1 MLYGI
6 IQKKRKIKWHGDK
19 MNNIILMSDS
29 YKYSQWLQY
38 PPKITKMYSYFESRG
53 GESGKCSPDQ
63 VQFFGLQYYLK
74 KYFSIKITTEMVDEA
89 MEIITSHGLPFNRDG
104 WMRVVEVHDGKLPL
118 LIKAVPEGTVVNRR
132 NVLMTIE
139 STDPQLFWL
148 VGWAETLLM
157 KVWYPTTV
165 ATHGHNIKA
174 VISNFLNKTADT
186 NDKLPFMLHDFGY
199 RGVTSEEQGGIG
211 GMAHLVNFMGTD
223 TVASIV
229 YARKYYN
236 CQMAGFSIPASEHST
251 ITAWGPGSE
260 NEKHAFVN
268 MVDKFGHTNDIYAC
282 VSDSWNFNQAISTWI
297 SLKDQVIAAGGQLVI
312 RPDSGDALTNVMYAL
327 RTLSSPE
334 AYGFTVNS
342 KGYKVVNNVAIIQG
356 DGVSSDLIYDILSAM
371 EQEGFSAQNIA
382 FGMGGALL
390 QGNKDS
396 SINRD
401 THNFAIKCSA
411 VEIDGKT
418 KVVYKDPITDHGKKS
433 KRGYLDLKLIDGK
446 YQTIEYDH
454 YPTADE
460 ISDSQLVT
468 CFHNGNILVDDTLD
482 IIRSR
487 GN

>member
-1 MLYGI
+1 
-6 IQKKRKIKWHGDK
+6 

-53 GESGKCSPDQ
+53 GEIGKYSQDQ

-74 KYFSIKITTEMVDEA
+74 KYLSVKITRDMVEEA
-89 MEIITSHGLPFNRDG
+89 DEIISAHGLPFNREG

-118 LIKAVPEGTVVNRR
+118 TIKAVPEGTIVNRR

-157 KVWYPTTV
+157 KVWYPSTV
-165 ATHGHNIKA
+165 ATLGHNIKTI
-174 VISNFLNKTADT
+174 ISGFLEETADT

-223 TVASIV
+223 TVASLV
-229 YARKYYN
+229 YARKYYHS
-236 CQMAGFSIPASEHST
+236 QMGGFSIPASEHST
-251 ITAWGPGSE
+251 ITSWGHGTN
-260 NEKHAFVN
+260 NEKQAFGN
-268 MVDKFGHTNDIYAC
+268 MIDKFGQTYDIYAC
-282 VSDSWNFNQAISTWI
+282 VSDSWDFNQAIKSWI
-297 SLKDQVIAAGGQLVI
+297 ELKDQVIAAGGQLVI

-327 RTLSSPE
+327 RTLSAPE
-334 AYGFTVNS
+334 TYGYTLNS
-342 KGYKVVNNVAIIQG
+342 KGYKVLNNVAIIQG
-356 DGVSSDLIYDILSAM
+356 DGVNSDLIYDILSAM
-371 EQEGFSAQNIA
+371 KQEGFSAQNIA

-390 QGNKDS
+390 QGNKQS

-411 VEIDGKT
+411 VEIDGQT
-418 KVVYKDPITDHGKKS
+418 QVVYKDPITDHGKKS

-454 YPTADE
+454 YPTAAE
-460 ISDSQLVT
+460 LSDSQLVT
-468 CFHNGNILVDDTLD
+468 YFDNGQILVDDNLEA
-482 IIRSR
+482 IRSR
-487 GN
+487 GNKSESK